1 LPTQRDAEKTFMYLA
16 EGEDDLSEGERM
28 RARLRSSWGLC
39 RLLTDPER
47 AFRLAFERKFGIREA
62 EADAW

>member
-1 LPTQRDAEKTFMYLA
+1 MYLA